1 MGYDVE
7 ITRNPLFSRKPGP
20 KITLDEWF
28 NVIRRD
34 PELKFF
40 ISADAA
46 DYGVDTALWIAHP
59 NGKESDSA
67 LWCCDGQI
75 VAKYPDEPL
84 LRKMIILAARLD
96 ADVVGDNGEYYE
108 LDEEGTL
115 ISGEIETLPAFK
127 EQQNLLRLGS
137 ILYGG
142 GSTKCDVFLTRIQEA
157 SYDSTTRIVPTAF
170 ALKLNYYSW
179 YLGFITAIN
188 EKRTKD
194 GAPLIQV
201 GNAAE
206 RRARDIDFLIA
217 YSEKHPDHTF
227 YHAVCALVH
236 HYKNNPAS

>member
-28 NVIRRD
+28 DVIRRD

-40 ISADAA
+40 ISANAA
-46 DYGVDTALWIAHP
+46 DDGVDTALWTAHP
-59 NGKESDSA
+59 DGEESGSA
-67 LWCCDGQI
+67 LWCCDGRI

-84 LRKMIILAARLD
+84 IRKMVMLAARLD
-96 ADVVGDNGEYYE
+96 ADVIGDNGEYYE
-108 LDEEGTL
+108 LDEGGAL
-115 ISGEIETLPAFK
+115 VSGEVENLPAFEK
-127 EQQNLLRLGS
+127 QQNLIPLGS
-137 ILYGG
+137 ILYGS
-142 GSTKCDVFLTRIQEA
+142 GSAKCAVFLSRIQES
-157 SYDSTTRIVPTAF
+157 SYDSTTRLVTTATSM
-170 ALKLNYYSW
+170 KLLHYAW

-188 EKRTKD
+188 ENRKKD
-194 GAPLIQV
+194 GSSLIQV

-206 RRARDIDFLIA
+206 RRARDTDFLIA

-236 HYKNNPAS
+236 HYKINPAT